1 MFEASI
7 TDLGESSGVG
17 DAATKHYVETLV
29 GASAGAR
36 VGEATL
42 GPAFSVVNPGHHTIN
57 CGGNPTT
64 VFSHEDIRY
73 RFELRCGVRVV
84 SLPAKLDT
92 SSFWRSLSFKRPEP
106 ITATSIFTKTKQLG
120 YARIAGEGSASGA
133 YINATF
139 FRSQCTKIDGL
150 AV

>member
-57 CGGNPTT
+57 CGGDPTK
-64 VFSHEDIRY
+64 VFSSRKHSIPIRVTMRRSS
-73 RFELRCGVRVV
+73 RFAPGKAGYFLVLAFVEFQATGTYYGNVHLYKNEAIRLRENRG
-84 SLPAKLDT
+84 
-92 SSFWRSLSFKRPEP
+92 
-106 ITATSIFTKTKQLG
+106 
-120 YARIAGEGSASGA
+120 
-133 YINATF
+133 
-139 FRSQCTKIDGL
+139 
-150 AV
+150 